1 MYRSVGKDQRQSAR
15 YSYLVLALDWK
26 YVFSVHVFAPDPKY
40 TEFQCIWRKEERIHR
55 LVYLCICFKV
65 RYTVYFVY
73 FGGVFVCIFHLGCTG
88 KLSS

>member
-15 YSYLVLALDWK
+15 YSYLVLALDGK

-55 LVYLCICFKV
+55 L
-65 RYTVYFVY
+65 
-73 FGGVFVCIFHLGCTG
+73 GVFVYLLQGQIHCVFCVFWRGVCVYFP
-88 KLSS
+88 SRMYW